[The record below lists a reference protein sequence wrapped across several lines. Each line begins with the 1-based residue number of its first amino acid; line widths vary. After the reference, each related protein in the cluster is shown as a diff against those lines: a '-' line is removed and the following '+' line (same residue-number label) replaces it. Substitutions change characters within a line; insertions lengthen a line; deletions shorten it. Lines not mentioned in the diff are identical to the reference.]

1 MAQGANQIEAQHFFV
16 GDLRL
21 CQTQAYEAYD
31 FAVNSL
37 DIAKEVARQL
47 LPVSI
52 YSTCYVTMNL
62 RALMNFLSLRTD
74 LTALW
79 EIRQVAQAMERQFA
93 SAFPQVHRAWDANG
107 RIAP

>member
-1 MAQGANQIEAQHFFV
+1 MLG
-16 GDLRL
+16 R
-21 CQTQAYEAYD
+21 

-37 DIAKEVARQL
+37 GIAKEVARQL

-62 RALMNFLSLRTD
+62 RALMNFLSLRTAE
-74 LTALW
+74 TALW
-79 EIRQVAQAMERQFA
+79 EIRQVANTMEAQFA
-93 SAFPQVHRAWDANG
+93 SAFPQAHRAWDANE